1 MLDLTTRT
9 NTKKLYEIKM
19 PDGQILKLKMPT
31 QRLLMKLM
39 DMQNYLNDP
48 MAVVGL
54 FNQLLTS
61 ILNLNTQGIV
71 YTEEQVI
78 DMIDLETAILV
89 IQDYLQ
95 ETTKTLGE

>member
-9 NTKKLYEIKM
+9 STKKLYEIKM